1 MGIEKRG
8 LWGEYVEY
16 AVTFRVSLSP
26 IPTITIC
33 GYVSTG
39 CTSPTTTTTSITM
52 MMMRMMTLALQAT
65 QRITTLC
72 DRHQFVRNKRRKRG
86 KERKRERGGREKL
99 SHIKRPDAISSYQS
113 RAECTVGPNG
123 SRSFAYFTFI
133 CFRRLIGSIFIAFK
147 PALLD
152 TWHIYTA
159 LSIDMYR

>member
-1 MGIEKRG
+1 
-8 LWGEYVEY
+8 
-16 AVTFRVSLSP
+16 
-26 IPTITIC
+26 
-33 GYVSTG
+33 
-39 CTSPTTTTTSITM
+39 
-52 MMMRMMTLALQAT
+52 MRMMTLTLQAT

-72 DRHQFVRNKRRKRG
+72 DRHQFVRNKRRKRDG
-86 KERKRERGGREKL
+86 KKKRERGRQKL

-147 PALLD
+147 LALLD

-159 LSIDMYR
+159 LSIDMYRQSSKNLFDRTFLLYLLVILILYLNFIQFDLAQQSIFID